1 MSAKQFIHL
10 ALALACLT
18 TFAGCKTNSPSA
30 SRHTATGKKS
40 TYVIVHGAWGGG
52 WDWKHMD
59 DLLTA
64 DGNIV
69 YRPTLTGLGE
79 HSNLSSTNIDLDT
92 HIQDIVNVI
101 LWENLHDVVLVGHSY
116 GGMVITGVADRV
128 PGRIKRVVYIDA
140 LLPENGERENDIR
153 PRSSKHFVKDGFVI
167 PTWVTNNTPPPH
179 DVPQSDKT
187 FSEPIILTNQA
198 VAQKLPTT
206 YILAVGKG
214 RLPEQGDFYRLYQRA
229 KARGWTTHIIESD
242 HNIQRSHPNEL
253 VKLLEQAP

>member
-1 MSAKQFIHL
+1 M
-10 ALALACLT
+10 
-18 TFAGCKTNSPSA
+18 
-30 SRHTATGKKS
+30 
-40 TYVIVHGAWGGG
+40 
-52 WDWKHMD
+52 
-59 DLLTA
+59 
-64 DGNIV
+64 
-69 YRPTLTGLGE
+69 
-79 HSNLSSTNIDLDT
+79 
-92 HIQDIVNVI
+92 
-101 LWENLHDVVLVGHSY
+101 
-116 GGMVITGVADRV
+116 
-128 PGRIKRVVYIDA
+128 
-140 LLPENGERENDIR
+140 
-153 PRSSKHFVKDGFVI
+153 I